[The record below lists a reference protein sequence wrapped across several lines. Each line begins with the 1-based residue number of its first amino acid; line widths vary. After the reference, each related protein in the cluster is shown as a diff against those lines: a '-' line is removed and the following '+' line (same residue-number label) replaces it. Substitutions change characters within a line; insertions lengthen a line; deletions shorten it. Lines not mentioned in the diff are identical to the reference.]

1 MFDKVCWFHPQ
12 YFGNF
17 VNFHV
22 LYFAVFGLFKVLW
35 GYAAFSLVPL
45 VILELRPENGQEH
58 LDDLVRISL
67 AVLLDKLSN
76 LIDIDLLEALNL
88 ALLLLDI
95 RFVLIDV
102 YRVKFLLQEGEA
114 VRVALPLLLQLFFAL
129 VLRLL
134 EVLLLFLLG
143 RVLVLARVLLR

>member
-1 MFDKVCWFHPQ
+1 MHPQ
-12 YFGNF
+12 YLGNV
-17 VNFHV
+17 VNFLV
-22 LYFAVFGLFKVLW
+22 LVFAIFGLAKVLW
-35 GYAAFSLVPL
+35 IHAAFSLAPRVL
-45 VILELRPENGQEH
+45 FKLRLEDRKELF
-58 LDDLVRISL
+58 DDLIRINL

-76 LIDIDLLEALNL
+76 LIDIDLLKVLDL
-88 ALLLLDI
+88 ALFLLDV
-95 RFVLIDV
+95 RFAQIEV
-102 YRVKFLLQEGEA
+102 YRVKLLLQEGEA